1 MQSSTLSVRT
11 VVLRT
16 DSPFEK
22 ELGGTEPINTRI
34 YRGVVT

>member
-1 MQSSTLSVRT
+1 MQSSTLNVI
-11 VVLRT
+11 VRT
-16 DSPFEK
+16 DSSFEK

>member
-1 MQSSTLSVRT
+1 MQSSTLNVI
-11 VVLRT
+11 VRT